1 MTLSRQLIILITVL
15 LVLVFTGTFF
25 ISVQNTRAYLDSQ
38 LESHAQDTATSL
50 GLSISKHMAE
60 GDLATVTS
68 MTDAI
73 FDRGYYR
80 LVVIQD
86 MQGEPLVERKL
97 ALTLEGVPP
106 WFIEQFPLS
115 TPIGEA
121 IVMSGWVQAGK
132 VVVQSHPGFAH
143 RQLWENSVEIFRWF
157 LISALVVLLLGV
169 FTLQLVLKPL
179 RQVERQAN
187 AIVNREFP
195 TIEKLPKTLDLRRI
209 VLAMNRMSTKVKQMI
224 ERLERLTEG
233 LQRQA
238 SRHPVTGLTNKR
250 FFLNTVNNLLLSP
263 EECSTGVLAL
273 IQVEKLKEI
282 NDTHGYQAGD
292 DLLKRTAGALQAIN
306 ESIAKGHLAHL
317 TGGDFALFVED
328 MHLADASK
336 LGETLSSG
344 LSGLADPNHGESQDL
359 WHIGLASYDGA
370 QNVSELLSQADMSL
384 RTAQSEGANSWH
396 LYMPGEL
403 EISKVRGGS
412 DWKSTILHA
421 LRDDRFVLQFQ
432 PVFAC
437 RDKSVLH
444 HEVYVRIREEDEQA
458 GTRLLSAGL
467 FIPHADRLGLTPEI
481 DRMVIGKVIQRLRGE
496 AKENTRYTINISPI
510 CMKNNRLLGWLKQ
523 QLADNRDVAR
533 RLIFEMPEYG
543 AVSQLEEVR
552 AFIQVIRRYGAAFS
566 LDHFGRSQSAFGYLK
581 TIKVDYLKIDGSYL
595 RELQASA
602 ENQFFIQALVY
613 IAHGLEIKVVGE
625 AVETE
630 QVWATLQQLNL
641 DGGQGYFL
649 AKPE

>member
-15 LVLVFTGTFF
+15 LVLVFAGTFF
-25 ISVQNTRAYLDSQ
+25 ISVQNTRAYLESQ
-38 LESHAQDTATSL
+38 LESHAQDAATSL
-50 GLSISKHMAE
+50 GLSVSKHMAE
-60 GDLATVTS
+60 GDFATVTS
-68 MTDAI
+68 MTEAI

-80 LVVIQD
+80 LVMIQD
-86 MQGEPLVERKL
+86 MQGEPLVERRL
-97 ALTLEGVPP
+97 ALNLEGVPA

-195 TIEKLPKTLDLRRI
+195 IIEKLPRTLDLRRI
-209 VLAMNRMSTKVKQMI
+209 VLAMNRMSAKVKQMI
-224 ERLERLTEG
+224 ERLEQLTEG

-238 SRHPVTGLTNKR
+238 SRHPVTDLTNKR
-250 FFLNTVNNLLLSP
+250 FFINTINNLLLSP

-273 IQVEKLKEI
+273 IQVENLKEI
-282 NDTHGYQAGD
+282 NDTQGYQAGD
-292 DLLKRTAGALQAIN
+292 EILRRTATALLAVN
-306 ESIAKGHLAHL
+306 ETIAKGHLAHL
-317 TGGDFALFVED
+317 NGGDFALFVED
-328 MHLADASK
+328 MPLADASK
-336 LGETLSSG
+336 LGESLASG
-344 LSGLADPNHGESQDL
+344 LSGLADPSHGESQEL

-384 RTAQSEGANSWH
+384 RTAQGEGANTWH

-403 EISKVRGGS
+403 EKSKVRGGS
-412 DWKSTILHA
+412 DWKTTILHA

-437 RDKSVLH
+437 GDKTILH
-444 HEVYVRIREEDEQA
+444 HEVYVRIREEDRQS
-458 GTRLLSAGL
+458 GSQLLSASL

-481 DRMVIGKVIQRLRGE
+481 DRMVIEKVIQRLRSE
-496 AKENTRYTINISPI
+496 AGQSTRYTINISPI
-510 CMKNNRLLGWLKQ
+510 SMKNSRLLNWLTK
-523 QLADNRDVAR
+523 QLADNSAIAQ

-543 AVSQLEEVR
+543 AVSQLDEVR
-552 AFIQVIRRYGAAFS
+552 GFIQGIKRYGAAFS

-581 TIKVDYLKIDGSYL
+581 SLKVDYLKIDGSYL

-630 QVWATLQQLNL
+630 QVWKILQQLNL
-641 DGGQGYFL
+641 DGGQGYYL

>member
-15 LVLVFTGTFF
+15 LILVFTGTFF
-25 ISVQNTRAYLDSQ
+25 ISVQNTRAYLESQ

-444 HEVYVRIREEDEQA
+444 HEVYVRIREEDEQG

-510 CMKNNRLLGWLKQ
+510 CMKNNRILGWLKQ

>member
-1 MTLSRQLIILITVL
+1 
-15 LVLVFTGTFF
+15 
-25 ISVQNTRAYLDSQ
+25 
-38 LESHAQDTATSL
+38 
-50 GLSISKHMAE
+50 
-60 GDLATVTS
+60 
-68 MTDAI
+68 
-73 FDRGYYR
+73 
-80 LVVIQD
+80 
-86 MQGEPLVERKL
+86 
-97 ALTLEGVPP
+97 
-106 WFIEQFPLS
+106 
-115 TPIGEA
+115 
-121 IVMSGWVQAGK
+121 
-132 VVVQSHPGFAH
+132 
-143 RQLWENSVEIFRWF
+143 
-157 LISALVVLLLGV
+157 
-169 FTLQLVLKPL
+169 
-179 RQVERQAN
+179 
-187 AIVNREFP
+187 
-195 TIEKLPKTLDLRRI
+195 
-209 VLAMNRMSTKVKQMI
+209 MSTKVKQMI

-344 LSGLADPNHGESQDL
+344 LSGLADPNHGESQDP

-396 LYMPGEL
+396 LYRPGEL

-412 DWKSTILHA
+412 EWKSTILHA

-496 AKENTRYTINISPI
+496 ARENTRYTINISPI
-510 CMKNNRLLGWLKQ
+510 CMKNSRLLSWLKQ

-552 AFIQVIRRYGAAFS
+552 AFI
-566 LDHFGRSQSAFGYLK
+566 
-581 TIKVDYLKIDGSYL
+581 
-595 RELQASA
+595 
-602 ENQFFIQALVY
+602 
-613 IAHGLEIKVVGE
+613 
-625 AVETE
+625 
-630 QVWATLQQLNL
+630 
-641 DGGQGYFL
+641 
-649 AKPE
+649 

>member
-25 ISVQNTRAYLDSQ
+25 ISVQNTRAYLESQ
-38 LESHAQDTATSL
+38 LESHAQDAATSL

-157 LISALVVLLLGV
+157 LVSALVVLLLGV

-209 VLAMNRMSTKVKQMI
+209 VLAMNRMSTKVKEMI

-238 SRHPVTGLTNKR
+238 SRHPVTDLTNKR
-250 FFLNTVNNLLLSP
+250 FFINTIDNLLLSP

-273 IQVEKLKEI
+273 IQIENLKDI

-292 DLLKRTAGALQAIN
+292 ELLKQMAGALQGVSR
-306 ESIAKGHLAHL
+306 SIAKSHLAHL
-317 TGGDFALFVED
+317 NGGDFALFVED
-328 MHLADASK
+328 MSLDDAST
-336 LGETLSSG
+336 LGKALASG
-344 LSGLADPNHGESQDL
+344 LSQQDV

-370 QNVSELLSQADMSL
+370 QNVSELLSQADTSL
-384 RTAQSEGANSWH
+384 RAAQSEAPNAWH
-396 LYMPGEL
+396 LYLPGEL
-403 EISKVRGGS
+403 DMPKARGGS
-412 DWKSTILHA
+412 DWQKTILGA

-437 RDKSVLH
+437 HDNSVLH
-444 HEVYVRIREEDEQA
+444 HEVFVRIQEGDEQGGA
-458 GTRLLSAGL
+458 RLISASL

-481 DRMVIGKVIQRLRGE
+481 DQVVIAKVIQRLRSELGQD
-496 AKENTRYTINISPI
+496 TRYSINISSI
-510 CMKNNRLLGWLKQ
+510 CLKNKTLMGWIKR
-523 QLADNRDVAR
+523 QLTDNSDIAQ

-543 AVSQLEEVR
+543 AVTELDEIREFIQLVR
-552 AFIQVIRRYGAAFS
+552 AAGAAFS
-566 LDHFGRSQSAFGYLK
+566 LDHFGRSQRAFGYLK

-595 RELQASA
+595 RELQTSA

-613 IAHGLEIKVVGE
+613 IAHGLEIKVIGE
-625 AVETE
+625 AVETK
-630 QVWATLQQLNL
+630 QVWQVLQQLNL